1 MTIKQGRLGR
11 KYNRA
16 AMADP
21 RGSWAPGAPAS
32 AGFVPEQGVR
42 FSGTADPLTRTH
54 APGCPLANEDG
65 YTFAGTSRRL
75 SKFSAKKPR
84 GSRSGRRRGRGRKRG
99 TRRAVPQVSKFS
111 GFGISSSGGT
121 SKNSE
126 WCRSN
131 QTRICDESGCW
142 CSTDPDIDM

>member
-42 FSGTADPLTRTH
+42 FSGTADPLRCPAMPACSSNDET
-54 APGCPLANEDG
+54 PLAK
-65 YTFAGTSRRL
+65 RRYGKAPIK
-75 SKFSAKKPR
+75 SKRRGLRR
-84 GSRSGRRRGRGRKRG
+84 GSRR
-99 TRRAVPQVSKFS
+99 
-111 GFGISSSGGT
+111 
-121 SKNSE
+121 
-126 WCRSN
+126 
-131 QTRICDESGCW
+131 
-142 CSTDPDIDM
+142 